1 MAKTHV
7 TLRFNEQTMFVIQQ
21 YQSKH
26 ETADR
31 TDAVEGIIADYW
43 KMVNKPLFRIRHALV
58 GDTKTKPLTL
68 YGAEVGAEGCVIH
81 A

>member
-43 KMVNKPLFRIRHALV
+43 KMLNRPLSRLRRAFMPDLASNKTLEEFAHAQ
-58 GDTKTKPLTL
+58 T
-68 YGAEVGAEGCVIH
+68 
-81 A
+81 